1 MKIKLFQRK
10 KSQDYKEIESQ
21 EDLKKQATQPE
32 QMQLGYTPVAQEEKQ
47 VEVKKKKG
55 LGLNAGKK
63 RGELPKELNEQ
74 KEMTPEQRQA
84 EREAKNQEEAQ
95 EYEEKEREHEE
106 KIIRALRESFLAQY
120 IEEGSNVTDVKFDG
134 TTLRIKDNEKGLYKP
149 ENQPTA
155 YEVEK
160 VLKRISNV
168 MGKEFTTTEPIL
180 DTEVAGFRING
191 QHRAISPSGATIALR
206 ISRPYLA
213 IQDTSVLA
221 PKDVVQMVSKLMYA
235 NQNLLISGITGSG
248 KTELQKVLVGF
259 FNPTTEIYLAEDT
272 MDSHI
277 KELYPDLSIISVR
290 TLTGENRKNKIGFD
304 KLNQSALRN
313 NPDRLMIAEIRDGIT
328 ANNFVE
334 SALTGHSVL
343 ATIHSAGAKV
353 SPSRLRNMISSV
365 LPIEP
370 NLLAQDIVECIPYG
384 LHMELTQFT
393 LPIKRR
399 FREVVEYVGFDEN
412 GVKSNVL
419 YEVQEEYVESEDRYI
434 TTYQISPLSAKSVQ
448 RLKNARCYH
457 EVPDIFKPEKW
468 DKHDVHGNPIPKIYR
483 ESDDKMEAK

>member
-10 KSQDYKEIESQ
+10 KQTEYTEIETKDTEESPQ
-21 EDLKKQATQPE
+21 L
-32 QMQLGYTPVAQEEKQ
+32 QLGYSPATEAPKEQEEPKQ
-47 VEVKKKKG
+47 EVKKKKG

-63 RGELPKELNEQ
+63 SGELPKELHEQ

-84 EREAKNQEEAQ
+84 EREAKNREEAQ
-95 EYEEKEREHEE
+95 EFEEKERENEE
-106 KIIRALRESFLAQY
+106 RIVRALKESFLAPY
-120 IEEGSNVTDVKFDG
+120 IEEGSSVTDVKFDG
-134 TTLRIKDNEKGLYKP
+134 TTLRVKDNELGLYKP
-149 ENQPTA
+149 EKQPTA

-168 MGKEFTTTEPIL
+168 MGKEFTTNEPIL
-180 DTEVAGFRING
+180 DTEVSGFRING
-191 QHRAISPSGATIALR
+191 QHRAVSPSGATIALR

-221 PKDVVQMVSKLMYA
+221 PKEVVQLVAKLMYA
-235 NQNLLISGITGSG
+235 DQNLLISGITGSG

-468 DKHDVHGNPIPKIYR
+468 DNFDSDNNPIPKIYR
-483 ESDDKMEAK
+483 ESGDTTNK